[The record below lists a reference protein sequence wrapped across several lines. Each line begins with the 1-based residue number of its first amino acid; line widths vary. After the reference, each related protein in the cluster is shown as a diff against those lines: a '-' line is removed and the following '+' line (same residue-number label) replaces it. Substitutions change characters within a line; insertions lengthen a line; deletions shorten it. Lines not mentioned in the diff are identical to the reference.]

1 MKKNNIDL
9 ALAVAAVW
17 LSVSLAVIAGIYF
30 TRDMRCLWFLL
41 IAACVRI
48 GIKGEGNGS
57 MDSDN

>member
-48 GIKGEGNGS
+48 GIKCDDEEKK
-57 MDSDN
+57 DE